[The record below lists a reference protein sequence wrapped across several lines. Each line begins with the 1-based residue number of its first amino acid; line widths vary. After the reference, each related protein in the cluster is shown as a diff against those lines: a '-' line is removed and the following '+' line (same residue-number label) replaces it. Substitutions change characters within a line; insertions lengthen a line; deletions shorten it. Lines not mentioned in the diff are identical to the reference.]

1 MISLRLS
8 ALPVALMTATILL
21 LINVSH
27 ILPTEVWLKSIG
39 IDTPYA
45 VELILL
51 QYSFLP
57 RTVLSIMTGAGLG
70 LAGLLFQQ
78 VLRNPL
84 AEPSTLGIANGAQL
98 GMTVVT
104 LWSSHVISPGTGA
117 LLGAMFMGAL
127 VAFMT
132 RGKQLSP
139 VGLILIGL
147 VLTLYCSAVSQL
159 IGLYYHERLQSV
171 LLWGTGTLTQTD
183 WEVALRL
190 LPQLLIAFIIIL
202 ALLRPLTLL
211 GLDEMMSRNLGLQHQ
226 LMRPLALLVGIY
238 LTASLVT
245 SAGIIGF
252 IGLFAPLITRLLGV
266 RRLSALIFTVPLT
279 GALLLLISDQTVILL
294 ASYWKEIP
302 TGTVTAVVGAPAL
315 ILLLPRLKDR
325 MYSTARE
332 SVSHLAP
339 ERDLI
344 KWLLSGLFLLVLVA
358 LLASGLGKDAHGWA
372 WATESV
378 LSFRFPRVMGA
389 FSAGMMLALA
399 GCIIQRLT
407 GNPVASPEVMGV
419 STGAAAGLVLGML
432 LFPENLSAWYF
443 PAACLGS
450 VVTLIVVTTVAGL
463 KDFSPQRMMLTG
475 MALNAA
481 FLALL
486 MLMISGGDPRTSMLL
501 SWFAGST
508 YGLTIQKAMTVFLA
522 ALVLILCIPLVQ
534 RWLVVLPFGGGVA
547 RSLGVPL
554 SLSRLLLM
562 LLAAVLTALS
572 TFVVG
577 PLSFVGLMAPHI
589 ARYLGFRR
597 VTGQLIVAGLVGA
610 SLMMLSDWVGRIA
623 VFPWQLP
630 AGLIAALVGVPFFLW
645 LIRRN

>member
-8 ALPVALMTATILL
+8 ALPVALITASILV
-21 LINVSH
+21 IFNVNH
-27 ILPTEVWLKSIG
+27 ILPIELWAAYSPFKTH
-39 IDTPYA
+39 YA
-45 VELILL
+45 VEITLL

-57 RTVLSIMTGAGLG
+57 RSAMSVMIGAGLG

-98 GMTVVT
+98 GMTMAT
-104 LWSSHVISPGTGA
+104 LWGCNIISPGTGS
-117 LLGAMFMGAL
+117 LLGAVFMGA
-127 VAFMT
+127 VIAFMT

-159 IGLYYHERLQSV
+159 IGLYFHERLQSV
-171 LLWGTGTLTQTD
+171 LLWGTGSLTQTD
-183 WEVALRL
+183 WAVVLRL
-190 LPQLLIAFIIIL
+190 LPQLLISFIIIL
-202 ALLRPLTLL
+202 ALNRPLTLL
-211 GLDEMMSRNLGLQHQ
+211 GMDEMMSRNLGLKLQ
-226 LMRPLALLVGIY
+226 LIRPFALLVGIY
-238 LTASLVT
+238 LTATLVT
-245 SAGIIGF
+245 SVGIIGF

-266 RRLSALIFTVPLT
+266 RRLVTLILTVPVT
-279 GALLLLISDQTVILL
+279 GALLLFISDQIVILL

-302 TGTVTAVVGAPAL
+302 TGTVTAVVGAPGL
-315 ILLLPRLKDR
+315 ILLLPRLKER
-325 MYSTARE
+325 MYSTAGE
-332 SVSHLAP
+332 SENYSASKRSLK
-339 ERDLI
+339 
-344 KWLLSGLFLLVLVA
+344 KWLLSGVIILSALT
-358 LLASGLGKDAHGWA
+358 LLASGLGKNANGWA

-378 LSFRFPRVMGA
+378 LSFRIPRVLGA
-389 FSAGMMLALA
+389 FSAGIMLALA

-419 STGAAAGLVLGML
+419 STGAAAGMVIGML
-432 LFPENLSAWYF
+432 AFPGNITAWYF

-450 VVTLIVVTTVAGL
+450 VATLIIVTTIAGIR
-463 KDFSPQRMMLTG
+463 DFSPQRMMLTG

-508 YGLTIQKAMTVFLA
+508 YGLTAEKAISVSLA
-522 ALVLILCIPLVQ
+522 ALVLTFCIPLVH
-534 RWLVVLPFGGGVA
+534 RWLSLLPFGGVVA

-554 SLSRLLLM
+554 SLSRLALM
-562 LLAAVLTALS
+562 SLAAVLTALS
-572 TFVVG
+572 TFIVG

-597 VTGQLIVAGLVGA
+597 VTGQLAIAGLAGA
-610 SLMMLSDWVGRIA
+610 SLMVVSDWVGRIA

-645 LIRRN
+645 LIRSR

>member
-8 ALPVALMTATILL
+8 ALPVALMIATILL

-27 ILPTEVWLKSIG
+27 ILPAEVWLKSIS

-57 RTVLSIMTGAGLG
+57 RTVLAMMTGAGLG

-344 KWLLSGLFLLVLVA
+344 KWLLSGFFLLVLLA

-389 FSAGMMLALA
+389 FSAGVMLALA

-450 VVTLIVVTTVAGL
+450 VVTLILVTTVAGL

-534 RWLVVLPFGGGVA
+534 RWLVVLPFGGGIA

-562 LLAAVLTALS
+562 LLAASLTALS

>member
-1 MISLRLS
+1 MSLRLS
-8 ALPVALMTATILL
+8 VLPVALMTATILL
-21 LINVSH
+21 LINISH
-27 ILPTEVWLKSIG
+27 ILPAEVWLTGIG
-39 IDTPYA
+39 IDTPYE

-57 RTVLSIMTGAGLG
+57 RTVLAIMTGAGLG

-344 KWLLSGLFLLVLVA
+344 KWLLSGLFLLVLLA

-443 PAACLGS
+443 PTACLGS
-450 VVTLIVVTTVAGL
+450 VITLILVTTVAGI

-508 YGLTIQKAMTVFLA
+508 YGLTAQKAMTVSLA
-522 ALVLILCIPLVQ
+522 ALALIFCIPLVQ

-572 TFVVG
+572 TFIVG

-597 VTGQLIVAGLVGA
+597 VTGQLIIAGLAGA
-610 SLMMLSDWVGRIA
+610 SLMVLSDWVGRIA